1 MYLRKVREAKLDK
14 IGRKKE
20 MGGFVKL
27 SQHIYWSIQWSRLEN
42 KTMEDTSGVVTLELM
57 LYKMNFNTR

>member
-1 MYLRKVREAKLDK
+1 MKMYLRKVREAKLDK

-27 SQHIYWSIQWSRLEN
+27 SQHIYI
-42 KTMEDTSGVVTLELM
+42 DH
-57 LYKMNFNTR
+57 FNEVG

>member
-27 SQHIYWSIQWSRLEN
+27 SQHIY
-42 KTMEDTSGVVTLELM
+42 
-57 LYKMNFNTR
+57 